1 MNIFDWKHGAQEATA
16 ENSEEIPDYLL
27 GSLLTWIND
36 AEIFVSYDRDEF
48 NNFGDLRM
56 GKNER
61 MLNLQTYERRM
72 RRVCPYSDEENTA
85 KYFSGHGVSD
95 DEVYEFVNFLCS
107 RIYEE
112 NQRRNGYWG
121 PSENPYATFQQNEFL
136 HDTGQ
141 KILDNLETIL
151 MEGGSSYRLEKTRQQ
166 CRLEKRV
173 DPVMQESTDRLFGS
187 EENTPEMR
195 HLQKAWD
202 RTFGRDPDY
211 QYAYAEVV
219 RAVEAVIC
227 PLVEPNNGKS
237 TLSSVAN
244 VMRSQPGWHYTIEP
258 KDEHAQVPGGFMRL
272 AVEAIMN
279 NHQQRHESGG
289 DSASVTERQ
298 TKGALYMAVSIVQA
312 AHDGLITR
320 DRNKESSR

>member
-1 MNIFDWKHGAQEATA
+1 MNIFDWKHGAQEAPT

-36 AEIFVSYDRDEF
+36 AEIFVSYDRHEF

-61 MLNLQTYERRM
+61 MSNLQTYERRTQ
-72 RRVCPYSDEENTA
+72 RKCPYFDEETTA
-85 KYFSGHGVSD
+85 TYLSRHGVSD
-95 DEVYEFVNFLCS
+95 DEVYEFINFLCS
-107 RIYEE
+107 RICEE
-112 NQRRNGYWG
+112 DQRRNGYWG
-121 PSENPYATFQQNEFL
+121 PSENPYDTFQQNEFL

-141 KILDNLETIL
+141 KILDILETIL
-151 MEGGSSYRLEKTRQQ
+151 MEGGSPYRLERTHQH

-173 DPVMQESTDRLFGS
+173 DPVMQESTDRLFGR

-202 RTFGRDPDY
+202 RIFGRDPDY
-211 QYAYAEVV
+211 QYAYAEIV

-227 PLVEPNNGKS
+227 PLVEPNNGQS
-237 TLSSVAN
+237 TLSSAAN
-244 VMRSQPGWHYTIEP
+244 VMRSQPGWHYAIEP
-258 KDEHAQVPGGFMRL
+258 KNKHAQVSGGFMRL

-289 DSASVTERQ
+289 DSVPLTERQ

-312 AHDGLITR
+312 VHDGLITC
-320 DRNKESSR
+320 DSREKGI

>member
-48 NNFGDLRM
+48 NKFGDLRM

-72 RRVCPYSDEENTA
+72 RRACPYSDEENTA
-85 KYFSGHGVSD
+85 TYFSRHGVSD
-95 DEVYEFVNFLCS
+95 DEVYEFINFLCS

-112 NQRRNGYWG
+112 DRRRNWYWG
-121 PSENPYATFQQNEFL
+121 TSEDTYGTFEQNEYL
-136 HDTGQ
+136 HDAGQ

-173 DPVMQESTDRLFGS
+173 DPVMQESVDLLFGS
-187 EENTPEMR
+187 EGNTPEMR

-211 QYAYAEVV
+211 QYAYAEIV

-237 TLSSVAN
+237 TLSSAAN

-289 DSASVTERQ
+289 DSVPVTERQ

-312 AHDGLITR
+312 VHDGLITCDSR
-320 DRNKESSR
+320 DEGI